1 MVARTKAWFCGR
13 SLAGIAGSNP
23 AGGIVACLLWV
34 LRVLQVQV
42 PASGWSLVQRSLTDW
57 GVSDCDREASIMRMS
72 WPTSDRCVIKKK
84 ESIIHELA
92 HNKQECIAKS
102 IRSVLC
108 SKIRCSIPDNR
119 KSLNNYAILPQFLPF
134 MLMTVVRIVGNSLCR
149 VIFTCL
155 TYFNILKKPHI
166 VTDGISCNFRNK
178 QWPFD

>member
-1 MVARTKAWFCGR
+1 VVLWT
-13 SLAGIAGSNP
+13 IACWDCRLESRWGHS
-23 AGGIVACLLWV
+23 CL
-34 LRVLQVQV
+34 
-42 PASGWSLVQRSLTDW
+42 SLVSFACSTGTGPCVRLITRPEESYRL
-57 GVSDCDREASIMRMS
+57 
-72 WPTSDRCVIKKK
+72 RCVWLWSWSVDNENVLTHQRPLRHKKK